1 MEEMTSGNTSH
12 SLKPFLTLD
21 HFLCKPDAFGIKN
34 LLTMVIS
41 VPQTSEQAAAFT
53 LHCPFPQCCLS
64 SGSLG
69 TAGLL
74 TQFSLP
80 RDRVSSDMPG
90 VCLNDLIQGRL
101 TFQQREPCCH
111 RELLVLCKNITH
123 THTHTHT
130 KIFQLFREIKVCMR
144 CLCFCFLFLF
154 QRRCTDQVD
163 T

>member
-1 MEEMTSGNTSH
+1 MTSGNTSH

-123 THTHTHT
+123 THTHT